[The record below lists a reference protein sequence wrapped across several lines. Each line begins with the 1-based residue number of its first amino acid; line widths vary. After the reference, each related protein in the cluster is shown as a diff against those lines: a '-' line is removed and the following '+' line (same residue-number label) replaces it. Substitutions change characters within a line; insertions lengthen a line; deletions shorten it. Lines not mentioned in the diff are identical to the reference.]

1 MSLSN
6 TYEVDFRA
14 EDRVTRRPESSSLT
28 AAGVASILF
37 NAAAWEIDFRL
48 DVVTEGVDSPDATAA
63 DFLAR
68 DGSAF
73 FFDAAAGLGG
83 FSAAAAATDARLDL
97 RSAAAFV
104 DVVDGVPSAKSI
116 EPDVVAPGVVDAGAA
131 DARLLLLLVAAAG
144 WGLSSRT
151 DCGGA
156 GDAATGTCL
165 LYTSPSPRD

>member
-6 TYEVDFRA
+6 TYEVDFLA

-28 AAGVASILF
+28 GAGVASILF

-73 FFDAAAGLGG
+73 FFATAGLGG

-131 DARLLLLLVAAAG
+131 DARLLLLL
-144 WGLSSRT
+144 
-151 DCGGA
+151 
-156 GDAATGTCL
+156 L
-165 LYTSPSPRD
+165 LQL